1 LKTGLIQTAYKHR
14 EAENMNFAH
23 HNMLEPEVYVGHII
37 MASELSIEREIAFLE
52 G

>member
-1 LKTGLIQTAYKHR
+1 
-14 EAENMNFAH
+14 MNFAH